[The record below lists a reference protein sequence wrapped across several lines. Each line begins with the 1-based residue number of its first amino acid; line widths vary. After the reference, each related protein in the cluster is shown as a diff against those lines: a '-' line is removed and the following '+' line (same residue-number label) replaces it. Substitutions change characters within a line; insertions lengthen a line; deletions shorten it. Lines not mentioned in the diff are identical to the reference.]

1 MTTFTE
7 EDVRR
12 LARLARLELDPSEI
26 ERFSQQLGDI
36 LAFARQVQGVDTSAV
51 SEEPASQAVPPLRD
65 DARMASLPR
74 EEVVSAAAEHDPA
87 SGLIKVP
94 RVLGS

>member
-7 EDVRR
+7 EEVRR
-12 LARLARLELDPSEI
+12 LARLARLDLDTREV

-36 LAFARQVQGVDTSAV
+36 LEFARQVQAVDTSAV

-65 DARMASLPR
+65 DTRVASLRR
-74 EEVVSAAAEHDPA
+74 EEVLSAAAAHDTT